1 LEEHVEFVVRGFEEH
16 GAVAGKIGMMKSNFP
31 DLKVLPEIFK
41 KYPDIQAVYLFG
53 SVASGNANSHSD
65 IDLAILP
72 RNSSLREKKLD
83 ILADLTRH
91 GFNNV
96 DVVFL
101 DIRDI
106 VVRFEAVHQNRL
118 IYCAQGFDVG
128 SFFSLTI
135 RQYFDF
141 LPYLKV
147 QREAYKQR
155 MLENGH

>member
-1 LEEHVEFVVRGFEEH
+1 MNL
-16 GAVAGKIGMMKSNFP
+16 
-31 DLKVLPEIFK
+31 LPQIFK

-53 SVASGNANSHSD
+53 SVAGGTANPQSD

-83 ILADLTRH
+83 ILADLTGQ
-91 GFNNV
+91 GFNNI

-118 IYCAQGFDVG
+118 IYCAQGFDAG

-141 LPYLKV
+141 LPYLKI

-155 MLENGH
+155 ILENGH

>member
-1 LEEHVEFVVRGFEEH
+1 
-16 GAVAGKIGMMKSNFP
+16 MMKPIFP
-31 DLKVLPEIFK
+31 DLKILPQIFQ

-53 SVASGNANSHSD
+53 SVASGEANSQSD

-72 RNSSLREKKLD
+72 RDLSMREKKLD
-83 ILADLTRH
+83 ILADLTGH

-96 DVVFL
+96 DVIFL

-106 VVRFEAVHQNRL
+106 VVRFEAVRQNRL
-118 IYCAQGFDVG
+118 IYCAQNFEAGT
-128 SFFSLTI
+128 FFSLTI

-141 LPYLKV
+141 LPYLKI

-155 MLENGH
+155 ILENGH

>member
-1 LEEHVEFVVRGFEEH
+1 
-16 GAVAGKIGMMKSNFP
+16 MKPNFP
-31 DLKVLPEIFK
+31 DLKLLPEIFK

-53 SVASGNANSHSD
+53 SVAGGNANSQSD

-72 RNSSLREKKLD
+72 RASSLRTKKLD
-83 ILADLTRH
+83 ILADLTRY

-96 DVVFL
+96 DIVFL

-106 VVRFEAVHQNRL
+106 VVRFEAVRQNRL
-118 IYCAQGFDVG
+118 IYCAQDFDAG

-141 LPYLKV
+141 LPYLKI

-155 MLENGH
+155 ILQNGH

>member
-1 LEEHVEFVVRGFEEH
+1 
-16 GAVAGKIGMMKSNFP
+16 MKPIFP
-31 DLKVLPEIFK
+31 DLNLLPEIFK
-41 KYPDIQAVYLFG
+41 KYPDVQAVYLFG
-53 SVASGNANSHSD
+53 SVASGRANSQSD
-65 IDLAILP
+65 IDLAIAP
-72 RNSSLREKKLD
+72 RNPSLREKKLD

-96 DVVFL
+96 DIVFL

-106 VVRFEAVHQNRL
+106 VVRFEAVRQNRL
-118 IYCAQGFDVG
+118 IYCAPDFDAG

-141 LPYLKV
+141 LPYLKI

-155 MLENGH
+155 ILQNGH

>member
-1 LEEHVEFVVRGFEEH
+1 
-16 GAVAGKIGMMKSNFP
+16 MKPIFP
-31 DLKVLPEIFK
+31 DLNLLPEIFK

-53 SVASGNANSHSD
+53 SVASGKANSQSD
-65 IDLAILP
+65 IDLAVVP
-72 RNSSLREKKLD
+72 RTPSLREKKLD

-96 DVVFL
+96 DIVFL

-106 VVRFEAVHQNRL
+106 VVRFEAVRQNRL
-118 IYCAQGFDVG
+118 IYCAQDFDAG

-155 MLENGH
+155 ILQNGH

>member
-1 LEEHVEFVVRGFEEH
+1 
-16 GAVAGKIGMMKSNFP
+16 MMKPNFP
-31 DLKVLPEIFK
+31 DLKLLPEVFK

-53 SVASGNANSHSD
+53 SVAGAKANSQSD
-65 IDLAILP
+65 IDIAIYP

-83 ILADLTRH
+83 IIADLTQH

-106 VVRFEAVHQNRL
+106 VIRFEAVRQNRL
-118 IYCAQGFDVG
+118 IYSTQGFDAG
-128 SFFSLTI
+128 SFFSLTV
-135 RQYFDF
+135 REYFDF
-141 LPYLKV
+141 LPYLKA

-155 MLENGH
+155 VLQR